1 MKKLIYLLVV
11 AFLFSSCDNFLTTE
25 NLTQKNSSNFPLNE
39 TDATQMITAIYATM
53 NIAVQKGVNK
63 TYFYVA
69 QLASD
74 DCYGGG
80 GENDKDAQAT
90 DHLMIN
96 TPSIF
101 GDFWSARYQGINR
114 ANMALANLDNVADET
129 IRNQKKG
136 EALFLR
142 AYFYFELT
150 QMFENVPLISAAP
163 ENVAQAQTAPV
174 QMPADSI
181 YAHIASDLKKAVEI
195 MPATKWVAN
204 SSTYGA
210 ATRWAAEALLA
221 RVYLFY
227 TGFYQKDALP
237 LVDGTKLAKDF
248 VVTGLNDCIQNS
260 GHSLAPD
267 FRSLWPYTNT
277 ATSKN
282 STYQVGAPTWLK
294 DGSNP
299 EQLFTLNFSYQSTWN
314 GDKLGFAN
322 EYALFFGIRDGSTDY
337 GLTGT
342 YPIGQ
347 GWGQGPVAANLWNDW
362 STEEPTD
369 IRRGASVYQVKSD
382 FPKGRDSQMEETGLW
397 QSKIV
402 ATRAIVGAN
411 NLPSFCSTTDYYGD
425 GTTSHFQVSHAQNL
439 NLIRFADV
447 LLMHSE
453 LTGTADGLN
462 KVRARA
468 GLSDIA
474 YSLDALKKE
483 RRHELAF
490 EGLRW
495 GDIRRWHDAETA
507 LAKQVG
513 ETIWNKGQET
523 TMKDQGTGYVARYKA
538 TRGFFPI
545 PKTEI
550 DLSNGALKQNP
561 GWDDASANFS
571 SWSN

>member
-1 MKKLIYLLVV
+1 MKKILYLAV
-11 AFLFSSCDNFLTTE
+11 AALLFASCNDFLATE
-25 NLTQKNSSNFPLNE
+25 NLTQKNSENFPVNE

-53 NIAVQKGVNK
+53 NIAIQKGVNK
-63 TYFYVA
+63 TYFYIA
-69 QLASD
+69 QVASD

-80 GENDKDAQAT
+80 GENDKDAQAS
-90 DHLMIN
+90 DHLLYYGE
-96 TPSIF
+96 SLF
-101 GDFWSARYQGINR
+101 ADFWSARYQGINR

-129 IRNQKKG
+129 IRDQKKG

-163 ENVAQAQTAPV
+163 ENVSQAQIAPT

-181 YAHIASDLKKAVEI
+181 YAHIASDLKQAVEI
-195 MPATKWVAN
+195 MPAHKWNEVT
-204 SSTYGA
+204 SGT

-237 LVDGTKLAKDF
+237 LTDGSKLTKDF
-248 VVTGLNDCIQNS
+248 VVTGLNDCIANS

-267 FRSLWPYTNT
+267 FRSLWPYTNSVT
-277 ATSKN
+277 KKN
-282 STYQVGAPTWLK
+282 SKYQEGAPTWLK
-294 DGSNP
+294 DGENP
-299 EQLFTLNFSYQSTWN
+299 EQVFALKFSYMSTWV
-314 GDKLGFAN
+314 GDKLGFSN
-322 EYALFFGIRDGSTDY
+322 QYALYFGIRDQSTDY
-337 GLTGT
+337 GLEGT

-362 STEEPTD
+362 KTEEPTD
-369 IRRGASVYQVKSD
+369 IRREASIYSVNDKFQY
-382 FPKGRDSQMEETGLW
+382 GRDAQMEETGLW

-402 ATRAIVGAN
+402 ATRAIAGTTDY
-411 NLPSFCSTTDYYGD
+411 PSFCSSPEYYGD
-425 GTTSHFQVSHAQNL
+425 GTSTGHFQVSHAQDL

-453 LTGTADGLN
+453 LTGTADGMN
-462 KVRARA
+462 KVRARV
-468 GLSDIA
+468 GLEPVA

-495 GDIRRWHDAETA
+495 GDIRRWHEAETD

-513 ETIWNKGQET
+513 QTIWNKGQQT
-523 TMKDQGTGYVARYKA
+523 SMKDQGAGYVARYKA

-550 DLSNGALKQNP
+550 DLSNGALKQNA
-561 GWDDASANFS
+561 GWDGSANFS
-571 SWSN
+571 SWNN

>member
-1 MKKLIYLLVV
+1 V
-11 AFLFSSCDNFLTTE
+11 
-25 NLTQKNSSNFPLNE
+25 NE
-39 TDATQMITAIYATM
+39 ADATQMITAIYATM
-53 NIAVQKGVNK
+53 NIAIQKGVNK

-90 DHLMIN
+90 EHLMRYGN
-96 TPSIF
+96 SLF
-101 GDFWSARYQGINR
+101 ADFWSARYQGINR
-114 ANMALANLDNVADET
+114 ANMALANLDNVADEKV
-129 IRNQKKG
+129 RNQKKG

-163 ENVAQAQTAPV
+163 ENVAEAQVSPK

-181 YAHIASDLKKAVEI
+181 YAHIASDLKQAVQI
-195 MPATKWVAN
+195 MPNYKWNEVA
-204 SSTYGA
+204 SGT

-227 TGFYQKDALP
+227 TGFYGKTVLP
-237 LVDGTKLAKDF
+237 LVGGGTLAKQA
-248 VVTGLNDCIQNS
+248 VVDGLTDCITNS
-260 GHSLAPD
+260 GHSLVSD
-267 FRSLWPYTNT
+267 FRSLWPYTNS
-277 ATSKN
+277 ATKKN
-282 STYQVGAPTWLK
+282 STYQAGAPTWVK
-294 DGSNP
+294 DGENP
-299 EQLFTLNFSYQSTWN
+299 EQVFTINFAYQSAWN
-314 GDKLGFAN
+314 GDKLGFSN
-322 EYALFFGIRDGSTDY
+322 QYALYFGIRDQSTDY

-347 GWGQGPVAANLWNDW
+347 GWGQGPASANVWSDW
-362 STEEPTD
+362 GTEEPGD
-369 IRRGASVYQVKSD
+369 IRREASVYQVNSS
-382 FPKGRDSQMEETGLW
+382 FSYGRDSQMEETGLW

-402 ATRAIVGAN
+402 ATRAIVGTTVY
-411 NLPSFCSTTDYYGD
+411 PSFCSTSDYYGD
-425 GTTSHFQVSHAQNL
+425 GTSTGHFQVSNCQNL
-439 NLIRFADV
+439 NLIRFADI
-447 LLMHSE
+447 LLMQSE
-453 LTGTADGLN
+453 LTGDAQYMN
-462 KVRARA
+462 RVRARV
-468 GLSDIA
+468 GLPSIA

-513 ETIWNKGQET
+513 QPIWNKGQST
-523 TMKDQGTGYVARYKA
+523 TMKDQGAGYVQRYKA

-545 PKTEI
+545 PQTEI
-550 DLSNGALKQNP
+550 DLSNGALKQNA
-561 GWDDASANFS
+561 GWDSSSDFS
-571 SWSN
+571 SWNN

>member
-1 MKKLIYLLVV
+1 MKKLIYLVV
-11 AFLFSSCDNFLTTE
+11 AALMFASCDDFLATE
-25 NLTQKNSSNFPLNE
+25 NLTQKNSKNFPVNE

-63 TYFYVA
+63 TYFYIA
-69 QLASD
+69 QVASD

-80 GENDKDAQAT
+80 GENDKDAQAS
-90 DHLMIN
+90 DHIMYNGASL
-96 TPSIF
+96 F
-101 GDFWSARYQGINR
+101 ADFWSARYQGINR
-114 ANMALANLDNVADET
+114 ANMALANLNNVANEKV
-129 IRNQKKG
+129 RNQKKG

-142 AYFYFELT
+142 SYFYFELT
-150 QMFENVPLISAAP
+150 QMFENVPLISIAP
-163 ENVAQAQTAPV
+163 ENVAAAQTAPV

-181 YAHIASDLKKAVEI
+181 YAHIASDLKQAVEI
-195 MPATKWVAN
+195 MPDSKWNEVE
-204 SSTYGA
+204 SGT

-237 LVDGTKLAKDF
+237 LTDGTKLDKNY
-248 VVTGLNDCIQNS
+248 VITKLNDCITNS

-267 FRSLWPYTNT
+267 FRSLWPYTNSVT
-277 ATSKN
+277 KKN
-282 STYQVGAPTWLK
+282 STYQADAPTWLK
-294 DGSNP
+294 DGENP
-299 EQLFTLNFSYQSTWN
+299 EQVFALKFCYQSAWV
-314 GDKLGFAN
+314 GDKLGFSN
-322 EYALFFGIRDGSTDY
+322 QYALYFGIRDQSTDY
-337 GLTGT
+337 GLNGT

-362 STEEPTD
+362 KTEEPNDT
-369 IRRGASVYQVKSD
+369 IRRKGSIYQVKD
-382 FPKGRDSQMEETGLW
+382 NFQYGRDAQMEETGLW

-402 ATRAIVGAN
+402 ATRAIVGDKDY
-411 NLPSFCSTTDYYGD
+411 PSFCSTSDYYGD
-425 GTTSHFQVSHAQNL
+425 GTSMGHFQVSSAQDL
-439 NLIRFADV
+439 TLIRFADV
-447 LLMHSE
+447 LLMQSE
-453 LTGTADGLN
+453 LTGTADGMN
-462 KVRARA
+462 KVRARVH
-468 GLSDIA
+468 LPSVS

-483 RRHELAF
+483 RRFELAF

-513 ETIWNKGQET
+513 QSIWNKGQAT
-523 TMKDQGTGYVARYKA
+523 TMKDQGAGYVARYKA

-561 GWDDASANFS
+561 GWDASANYS
-571 SWSN
+571 SWNN

>member
-1 MKKLIYLLVV
+1 MKKILYLAV
-11 AFLFSSCDNFLTTE
+11 AALLFASCNDFLATE
-25 NLTQKNSSNFPLNE
+25 NLTQKNSENFPVNE

-53 NIAVQKGVNK
+53 NIAIQKGVNK
-63 TYFYVA
+63 TYFYIA
-69 QLASD
+69 QVASD

-80 GENDKDAQAT
+80 GENDKDAQAS
-90 DHLMIN
+90 DHLMYYGE
-96 TPSIF
+96 SLF
-101 GDFWSARYQGINR
+101 ADFWSARYQGINR
-114 ANMALANLDNVADET
+114 ANMALANLQNVADET
-129 IRNQKKG
+129 IRNQKTG

-163 ENVAQAQTAPV
+163 ENVSQAQIAPT

-195 MPATKWVAN
+195 MPAYKWNEVT
-204 SSTYGA
+204 SGT

-237 LVDGTKLAKDF
+237 LTDGSKLTKDF
-248 VVTGLNDCIQNS
+248 VITGLNDCIANS

-277 ATSKN
+277 ATMKN
-282 STYQVGAPTWLK
+282 SKYQEGAPKWLK
-294 DGSNP
+294 DGENP
-299 EQLFTLNFSYQSTWN
+299 EQVFALKFSYMSAWV
-314 GDKLGFAN
+314 GDKLGFSN
-322 EYALFFGIRDGSTDY
+322 QYALYFGIRDQSTNY
-337 GLTGT
+337 GLDGT

-362 STEEPTD
+362 KTDEPDD
-369 IRRGASVYQVKSD
+369 IRREASIYQVKD
-382 FPKGRDSQMEETGLW
+382 NFQYGRDAQMEETGLW

-402 ATRAIVGAN
+402 ATRAIVGTTDY
-411 NLPSFCSTTDYYGD
+411 PSFCSSSEYYGD
-425 GTTSHFQVSHAQNL
+425 GTSTGHFQVSHAQDL

-453 LTGTADGLN
+453 LTGTADGMN
-462 KVRARA
+462 KVRARV
-468 GLSDIA
+468 GLPAVA

-495 GDIRRWHDAETA
+495 GDMRRWHEAETD

-513 ETIWNKGQET
+513 VTIWNKGQKT
-523 TMKDQGTGYVARYKA
+523 SMKDQGAGYVARYKA

-550 DLSNGALKQNP
+550 DLSNGALKQNA
-561 GWDDASANFS
+561 GWDESANFS
-571 SWSN
+571 SWNN